1 MAKPHQRPTKPVH
14 WVGRS
19 LADLREFPAE
29 VRRNIGFALS
39 FAQKGEKHPA
49 AKPMRGYMG
58 AGVLEIFEDNRGD
71 TYRAVY
77 TVRFAR
83 AVYVLHAFKKKSK
96 SGIKTPKHE
105 IDLIH
110 DRLRW
115 AQKDCEQWLKELRD
129 EPAANET

>member
-1 MAKPHQRPTKPVH
+1 MAKPHERPTKPVH

-19 LADLREFPAE
+19 LTDLREFPAE
-29 VRRNIGFALS
+29 ARRNIGFALS

-49 AKPMRGYMG
+49 AKPMRGYRG
-58 AGVLEIFEDNRGD
+58 AGVLEIVEDNRGD

-96 SGIKTPKHE
+96 SGVKTPKHE

-115 AQKDCEQWLKELRD
+115 AQRDYEQWLKELRD
-129 EPAANET
+129 EPAADET